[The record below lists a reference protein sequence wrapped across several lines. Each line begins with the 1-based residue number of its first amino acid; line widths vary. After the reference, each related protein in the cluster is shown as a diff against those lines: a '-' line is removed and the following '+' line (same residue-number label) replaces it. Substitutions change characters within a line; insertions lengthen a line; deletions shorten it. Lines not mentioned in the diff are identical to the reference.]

1 MVAHVAILALAQKLT
16 TAGTV
21 ACAGCE
27 GIIRVAALC
36 CLCVIMNHELIM
48 AQSRS
53 VFPEGG
59 VIFVFVFDPKPEGTG
74 TLAPPRRLLIQS
86 VCECFHVER
95 MTLKESI

>member
-1 MVAHVAILALAQKLT
+1 MIDLVAHFAILALAWELT
-16 TAGTV
+16 IAGTV

-27 GIIRVAALC
+27 GIIRVAALF

-74 TLAPPRRLLIQS
+74 PLTPPQRLL
-86 VCECFHVER
+86 V
-95 MTLKESI
+95 